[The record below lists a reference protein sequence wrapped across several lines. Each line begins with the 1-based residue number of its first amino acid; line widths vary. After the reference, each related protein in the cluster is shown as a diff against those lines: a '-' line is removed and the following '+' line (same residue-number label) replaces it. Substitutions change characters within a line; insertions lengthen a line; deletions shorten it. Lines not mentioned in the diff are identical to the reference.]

1 MKKVIVTGGLG
12 FIGSNLIELLIKKKF
27 FVINID
33 KGTYSSNKYN
43 VKDFENSNNYK
54 FIKLDINN
62 KKLKDIFFKYKPQGV
77 FNLAAET
84 HVDRSIDN
92 PYNFIQSN
100 IVGVYNLLECF
111 RKYVQKNKSKSLRD
125 ALSILQKRKCIGI
138 TPDGPRGPNQK
149 ASEGAIRISKISKV
163 PIIPLGFAS
172 NKNFSLK
179 SWDSFL
185 ITYPFS
191 KCKFILV
198 RQDPPFNLEYISST
212 YILDT
217 IKNNVKI
224 INDPTSIRNVSEK
237 LYSSKFQ
244 KFMPKTIFTQDIHEV
259 RSFFNKN
266 KKIVIKP
273 IHSFSGNDIHLI
285 KIFRSK
291 FISKFIK
298 KHNYVMCQK
307 FLPKIINGDKRV
319 FLINGKVCG
328 AISRIPKKGSFLS
341 NMSKGAKP
349 VNINLTKNEK
359 KISNIVGKD
368 LKKKNIF
375 FAGID
380 FIDQKL
386 NGDINITSP
395 TGLKTF
401 YDLSKINLAKTFWK
415 ELKA

>member
-1 MKKVIVTGGLG
+1 MNYMTNKIVAIQGNHPTSLNPLTDTSIFLANEIQKKNYKIFYYEPKNLSIINSKVLANG
-12 FIGSNLIELLIKKKF
+12 FFIKFEYKKKSF
-27 FVINID
+27 FKIL
-33 KGTYSSNKYN
+33 K
-43 VKDFENSNNYK
+43 
-54 FIKLDINN
+54 N
-62 KKLKDIFFKYKPQGV
+62 KKLD
-77 FNLAAET
+77 L
-84 HVDRSIDN
+84 
-92 PYNFIQSN
+92 
-100 IVGVYNLLECF
+100 
-111 RKYVQKNKSKSLRD
+111 
-125 ALSILQKRKCIGI
+125 
-138 TPDGPRGPNQK
+138 
-149 ASEGAIRISKISKV
+149 
-163 PIIPLGFAS
+163 
-172 NKNFSLK
+172 
-179 SWDSFL
+179 
-185 ITYPFS
+185 S
-191 KCKFILV
+191 KCKFVLI

-212 YILDT
+212 FILDT

-224 INDPTSIRNVSEK
+224 INDPTSIRNISEK
-237 LYSSKFQ
+237 LYSTNFQ
-244 KFMPKTIFTQDIHEV
+244 KFMPKTIFTQDIHEI
-259 RSFFNKN
+259 RSFFNRN

-298 KHNYVMCQK
+298 KHGYVMCQK
-307 FLPKIINGDKRV
+307 FLPKIKNGDKRV
-319 FLINGKVCG
+319 FIINGKVCG
-328 AISRIPKKGSFLS
+328 AISRVPKKGSFLS

-349 VNINLTKNEK
+349 MNINLTKNEK